1 MLNLE
6 VLTNMKNVFL
16 NSITASLVAAIGLTI
31 ASSTLS
37 PASAASLSFD
47 VSETLSSD
55 STPAKVKL
63 TLNDTAAGAGK
74 VQFKVD
80 VVPNPNI
87 ADIRGV
93 FFNILDNRLLQ
104 GLNIT
109 GANVTQFAT
118 GSINSLG
125 QGNNINP
132 GGPFEIGVEIGQQGL
147 GRQGIDD
154 IQSTTFTVAHSSQA
168 LTLAQFY
175 NQDFGLRLQS
185 VGLPGSNRNGS
196 SKLGG
201 TAPGSSQ
208 PVPEPGT
215 IVATGLFALGVGLL
229 KKKAIV
235 QG

>member
-1 MLNLE
+1 
-6 VLTNMKNVFL
+6 
-16 NSITASLVAAIGLTI
+16 
-31 ASSTLS
+31 
-37 PASAASLSFD
+37 
-47 VSETLSSD
+47 
-55 STPAKVKL
+55 
-63 TLNDTAAGAGK
+63 
-74 VQFKVD
+74 VD

-93 FFNILDNRLLQ
+93 FFNILDNSLLQ

-109 GANVTQFAT
+109 GANVTRFAT
-118 GSINSLG
+118 GSIDRLG

-147 GRQGIDD
+147 GGGDD
-154 IQSTTFTVAHSSQA
+154 IQSTMFTVAHSSQA
-168 LTLAQFY
+168 LTLAQFS

-185 VGLPGSNRNGS
+185 VGLPGSNRDGS

-215 IVATGLFALGVGLL
+215 IAGTALFALGVRLL

>member
-1 MLNLE
+1 
-6 VLTNMKNVFL
+6 MKNLFL
-16 NSITASLVAAIGLTI
+16 NSIKSSLVAAAGLAI

-47 VSETLSSD
+47 VSEPLSSD
-55 STPAKVKL
+55 SASAKVKL
-63 TLNDTAAGAGK
+63 TLDDTAAGAGK

-80 VVPNPNI
+80 VVRNPNI

-118 GSINSLG
+118 GSINRLG

-147 GRQGIDD
+147 GGDD
-154 IQSTTFTVAHSSQA
+154 IQSTMFTVAHSSQA
-168 LTLAQFY
+168 LTLAQFS
-175 NQDFGLRLQS
+175 NQNFGLRLQS
-185 VGLPGSNRNGS
+185 VGLPGSSREGS

-201 TAPGSSQ
+201 TAPASSQ

-235 QG
+235 QE

>member
-1 MLNLE
+1 
-6 VLTNMKNVFL
+6 MKNLFS
-16 NSITASLVAAIGLTI
+16 NSITPSLVVAAGLAI
-31 ASSTLS
+31 ASSFS
-37 PASAASLSFD
+37 PASAASVTFNVSSALSN
-47 VSETLSSD
+47 D
-55 STPAKVKL
+55 STPASVNL
-63 TLNDTAAGAGK
+63 TLDDTAAGAGK

-93 FFNILDNRLLQ
+93 FFNILDNSLLRD
-104 GLNIT
+104 LKIT
-109 GANVTQFAT
+109 GANVTQFAAT
-118 GSINSLG
+118 GSINRLG

-147 GRQGIDD
+147 GKKGIDD

-168 LTLAQFY
+168 LTLAQFS
-175 NQDFGLRLQS
+175 NQSFGLRLQS
-185 VGLPGSNRNGS
+185 VGLPGSSREGS

-201 TAPGSSQ
+201 KAPGSSQ
-208 PVPEPGT
+208 AVPEPGT
-215 IVATGLFALGVGLL
+215 IVATGLFALGVRLL